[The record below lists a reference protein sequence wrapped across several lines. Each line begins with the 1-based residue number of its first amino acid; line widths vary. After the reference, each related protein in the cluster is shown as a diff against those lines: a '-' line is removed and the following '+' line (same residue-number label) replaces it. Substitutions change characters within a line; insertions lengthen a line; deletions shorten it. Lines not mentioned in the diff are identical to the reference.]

1 MAPKLAVIGGSGLFD
16 IQDLSEV
23 AELGPTTP
31 YGEPS
36 AAVLQGC
43 LGSDGAELLFLAR
56 HGRGRHIPPHA
67 INYRANIAALQS
79 AGATHIVT
87 INIVGG
93 ISPAMAPGSWVIP
106 DQIIDY
112 TWGREHS
119 IYDATTR
126 HTKHIDF
133 TFPFD
138 ETLNARLIAA
148 AATEGLPVQTS
159 GTYGCTQGP
168 RLESAAEIRRLGRDG
183 CDIVG
188 MTAMPEAALARE
200 LGIPYSSLCLVVNW
214 AAGCDDAEISL
225 ADMEA
230 VVQLNMPRSISVL
243 KRLLPALDL
252 SPGAC

>member
-1 MAPKLAVIGGSGLFD
+1 MAPKLAVIGGSGLFG
-16 IQDLSEV
+16 IQDLRGV
-23 AELGPTTP
+23 TELSLKTP

-36 AAVLQGC
+36 AAILQGS
-43 LGSDGAELLFLAR
+43 LDDGAKLLFLAR

-67 INYRANIAALQS
+67 INYRANVSALQL

-93 ISPAMAPGSWVIP
+93 ISPAMTAGTWVVP
-106 DQIIDY
+106 DQVIDY

-119 IYDATTR
+119 IYDATSG
-126 HTKHIDF
+126 HTQHVDF

-138 ETLNARLIAA
+138 QTLSSRLTAA
-148 AATEGLPVQTS
+148 AAAQGLPLHAG

-168 RLESAAEIRRLGRDG
+168 RLESAAEIGRLQRDG

-200 LGIPYSSLCLVVNW
+200 MDVPYSSLCLVVNR
-214 AAGCDDAEISL
+214 AAGCGDGVISL
-225 ADMEA
+225 SDIEA
-230 VVQLNMPRSISVL
+230 VVRLNMPRSISLLKYVL
-243 KRLLPALDL
+243 LE
-252 SPGAC
+252 PGW